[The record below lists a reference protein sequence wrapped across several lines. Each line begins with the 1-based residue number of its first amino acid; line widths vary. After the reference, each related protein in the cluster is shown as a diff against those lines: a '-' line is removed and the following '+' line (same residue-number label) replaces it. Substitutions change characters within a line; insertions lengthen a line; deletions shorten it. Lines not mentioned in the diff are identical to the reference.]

1 MVLTCLGDG
10 DFLRCES
17 HPGPKGE
24 SRPGILE
31 GGSGRDPQ
39 GPPHASGSD
48 IWILLSQSFPW
59 RRKWQPTS
67 VFLPGESHG
76 GEAWW
81 AAVHGVAKKLDMT

>member
-17 HPGPKGE
+17 HPGQEPKGE

-39 GPPHASGSD
+39 GSPTLLVQTSGHS
-48 IWILLSQSFPW
+48 
-59 RRKWQPTS
+59 
-67 VFLPGESHG
+67 
-76 GEAWW
+76 
-81 AAVHGVAKKLDMT
+81 